1 MIFIP
6 FSFTYLIIENNF
18 QGQRLYNINQE
29 QGERVG
35 RIMIAYADDLKEV
48 SSVQAGNIVVV
59 TGLKVMIKEGDI
71 DDEYMECVI
80 YHFSQCMGV

>member
-1 MIFIP
+1 MHM
-6 FSFTYLIIENNF
+6 IIENNF

-71 DDEYMECVI
+71 DDEYTECVN
-80 YHFSQCMGV
+80 YDFSYYMGV